1 MVKNKRLF
9 YTQNGQFM
17 RISKLTTRAGDG
29 GLTFFNGQKIPK
41 NAREIHALGDLDELN
56 SFIGLLRANVE
67 IPFLEKIQHALF
79 SLGRDMALPAAPP
92 IFPENFVKI
101 LEKETQML
109 LENLPTL
116 PEFIL
121 PAGNQNAALAHI
133 CRAVCRR
140 AERSLVANG
149 TPNVFLNRLSD
160 YFFALARTLNDSPE
174 VFWKKDFYDFE

>member
-17 RISKLTTRAGDG
+17 RISKVITRAGDG

-41 NAREIHALGDLDELN
+41 NSKEINALGDLDELN
-56 SFIGLLRANVE
+56 SFIGLLRARVE
-67 IPFLEKIQHALF
+67 NPFLEKIQHALF
-79 SLGRDMALPAAPP
+79 SLGRDIALPDAPP

-101 LEKETQML
+101 LEKETESL
-109 LENLPTL
+109 LKKLPAL

-121 PAGNQNAALAHI
+121 PAGNPNAALSHI

-140 AERSLVANG
+140 AERSLVENG
-149 TPNVFLNRLSD
+149 TPSVFLNRLSD

-174 VFWKKDFYDFE
+174 TFWKKDFYDFE